1 MERAVVFSDDH
12 VVGVRFQGRIV
23 VSYPWRFWEPT
34 RVENGVRFWSSRER
48 TPVEL
53 FKVTSKLNTV
63 ARKINDT
70 HGFSK
75 LLPSRVERP
84 GNLRGRDLERV
95 A

>member
-12 VVGVRFQGRIV
+12 VVGVRFQGRVV
-23 VSYPWRFWEPT
+23 VSYPRRVWEPT
-34 RVENGVRFWSSRER
+34 RVESGVRFWSSRER
-48 TPVEL
+48 TPAEL

-70 HGFSK
+70 NGFSK
-75 LLPSRVERP
+75 PLSSWVERP
-84 GNLRGRDLERV
+84 GHIRERNLEAV